1 MGEVSNLDYLW
12 ERLFNPRWRS
22 RFSGPAT
29 INIKKKM
36 NSMNK
41 RIKVEARRA
50 VPFLMI
56 FFTAIVF
63 LPQAFPLPVD
73 EVKPLIKKDYY
84 PEVLDLIKSAE
95 KSIYL
100 VMYAIQLRGRDEK
113 DKVNTLLEELIE
125 AKRRGVKVKVI
136 LETSGKESWGEYI
149 TGINDEVKKILQRNG
164 IQVYL
169 DDDKTT
175 THVKVLVVD
184 DEVTVLGSHNWTFA
198 AFVRNNESSVKIKS
212 RPVAQKY
219 ISYFYSI
226 KR

>member
-1 MGEVSNLDYLW
+1 
-12 ERLFNPRWRS
+12 
-22 RFSGPAT
+22 
-29 INIKKKM
+29 M

-41 RIKVEARRA
+41 RIKEGARRA

-84 PEVLDLIKSAE
+84 PEVLDLIKRAE

-100 VMYAIQLRGRDEK
+100 VMYGIQLKGRDEK
-113 DKVNTLLEELIE
+113 DMVNTLLEELIE
-125 AKRRGVKVKVI
+125 ARKRGVKVKVI
-136 LETSGKESWGEYI
+136 LENSGKEEWGGYVTE
-149 TGINDEVKKILQRNG
+149 INEEVMRKLRSEG
-164 IQVYL
+164 IQVSL
-169 DDDKTT
+169 DDKKTT
-175 THVKVLVVD
+175 THAKVLVVD
-184 DEVTVLGSHNWTFA
+184 SKITVLGSHNWTFA

-219 ISYFYSI
+219 ISYFNSI

>member
-1 MGEVSNLDYLW
+1 MD
-12 ERLFNPRWRS
+12 
-22 RFSGPAT
+22 
-29 INIKKKM
+29 INMKTLI
-36 NSMNK
+36 S
-41 RIKVEARRA
+41 
-50 VPFLMI
+50 I
-56 FFTAIVF
+56 FISAILSISTF
-63 LPQAFPLPVD
+63 LPLSFPLPVD

-84 PEVLDLIKSAE
+84 PEVLDLIKNAE

-100 VMYAIQLRGRDEK
+100 VMYAVQLRGRDEK

-136 LETSGKESWGEYI
+136 LETSGKKSWGEYI

-175 THVKVLVVD
+175 THVKVLIVD

-198 AFVRNNESSVKIKS
+198 AFTRNNESSVKIKS

>member
-1 MGEVSNLDYLW
+1 
-12 ERLFNPRWRS
+12 
-22 RFSGPAT
+22 
-29 INIKKKM
+29 
-36 NSMNK
+36 
-41 RIKVEARRA
+41 

-84 PEVLDLIKSAE
+84 PEVLDLIKRAE

-100 VMYAIQLRGRDEK
+100 VMYGIQLKGRDEK
-113 DKVNTLLEELIE
+113 DMVNTLLEELIE
-125 AKRRGVKVKVI
+125 ARKRGVKVKVI
-136 LETSGKESWGEYI
+136 LENSGKEEWGGYVTE
-149 TGINDEVKKILQRNG
+149 INEEVMRKLRSEG
-164 IQVYL
+164 IQVSL
-169 DDDKTT
+169 DDKKTT
-175 THVKVLVVD
+175 THAKVLVVD
-184 DEVTVLGSHNWTFA
+184 SKITVLGSHNWTFA

-219 ISYFYSI
+219 ISYFNSI